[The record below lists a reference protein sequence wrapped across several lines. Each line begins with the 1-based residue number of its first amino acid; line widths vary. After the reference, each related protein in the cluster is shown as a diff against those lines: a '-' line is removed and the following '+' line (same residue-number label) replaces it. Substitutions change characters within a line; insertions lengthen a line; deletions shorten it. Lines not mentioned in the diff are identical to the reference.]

1 MAPPDKRPAVVVKA
15 EFEAM
20 QRGAKVNRW
29 NVKCEGKPEQFQ
41 DRADR
46 PSALE
51 AEVLCAGCPLKK
63 LCAEA
68 AVAYR
73 GSKIWGGQ
81 VFAAGKLVDHTMDLG
96 WYDDEGIEDEWEDAA

>member
-1 MAPPDKRPAVVVKA
+1 MAPPNKRPAVVVKA

-20 QRGAKVNRW
+20 QREAKVNRW
-29 NVKCEGKPEQFQ
+29 KVKCEGKPEQFQ
-41 DRADR
+41 DRTDR

-73 GSKIWGGQ
+73 GSKVWGGQ
-81 VFAAGKLVDHTMDLG
+81 VFANGKLVDHTMDLG
-96 WYDDEGIEDEWEDAA
+96 WYEDEDYQMEEAA

>member
-1 MAPPDKRPAVVVKA
+1 MAPPNKRPAVVVKA

-20 QRGAKVNRW
+20 QREAKVNRW

-41 DRADR
+41 DRTDR

-96 WYDDEGIEDEWEDAA
+96 WYEDEGYEMEEAA